1 MRSLRIILILAASQL
16 RILSRMRA
24 IVAVLLLPGIVLYTV
39 FTLIFAGPAGR
50 PFRVAVVDEDQTAA
64 SRKLIEMLEANN
76 VVVVRRED
84 EDPAAPLLTAESARE
99 MIRKRGVFRVAVVI
113 PKGYSKAPDM
123 LSASLHK
130 GVDMYYDETQ
140 PMEAKIVTGILQM
153 AAGRALFER
162 FGAKLNLDQVSA
174 ADKDGKADSARH
186 DPMLIKVN
194 RKGVAIKRMTI
205 AAKHTFLAGIVPMF
219 ILFGGTGAARG
230 LLDALRDGEIRRLL
244 AAPIQPHHILLGQMG
259 SALVV
264 AMIQCYAM
272 YVFAWLVFGVSIWAI
287 TGGLLLLTLAT
298 CMATTAFGMFLAA
311 FCRTSEQLDAFG
323 TMIILAMSAVGGS
336 MVPRFVMPHYMQPLG
351 LFTINGWSYDGFIAL
366 IRNEGLAGIALPCL
380 VLVGIATV
388 CATIGSVVLTR
399 RLREQPVT

>member
-24 IVAVLLLPGIVLYTV
+24 IVAVLVLPGIVMYTV

-50 PFRVAVVDEDQTAA
+50 PFRVAVVDQDQTVA
-64 SRKLIEMLEANN
+64 SRKLIKMLEANN
-76 VVVVRRED
+76 VVVVRRE
-84 EDPAAPLLTAESARE
+84 EENSAAPLLTAESARE
-99 MIRKRGVFRVAVVI
+99 LIRKRGVFRVAVVI
-113 PKGYSKAPDM
+113 PKGYATAPDM
-123 LSASLHK
+123 LSSALHK

-162 FGAKLNLDQVSA
+162 FGAKLNLVQPSGDDNGNETESA
-174 ADKDGKADSARH
+174 KSEG
-186 DPMLIKVN
+186 MLIKVN
-194 RKGVAIKRMTI
+194 RKGVSIRRMTI
-205 AAKHTFLAGIVPMF
+205 ASKHMFLAGIVPMF
-219 ILFGGTGAARG
+219 ILFGGIGAARG

-244 AAPIQPHHILLGQMG
+244 VAPIQPHHILLGQML
-259 SALVV
+259 SALVL

-272 YVFAWLVFGVSIWAI
+272 YVYAWLVFGVAIWAI
-287 TGGLLLLTLAT
+287 TGGLLVLTLAT
-298 CMATTAFGMFLAA
+298 CLAATAFGMFLAA
-311 FCRTSEQLDAFG
+311 FCRTGEQLDAFG

-336 MVPRFVMPHYMQPLG
+336 MVPRFVMPQYMQSLG

-366 IRNEGLAGIALPCL
+366 IRNEGLAGIAIPCL
-380 VLVGIATV
+380 VLVGIAAG
-388 CATIGSVVLTR
+388 CATVGSIVLTR